1 MLVAACLVVVV
12 LALLGFS
19 RLYRKVD
26 QSQALI
32 VSKTRRVDV
41 SFTGQVVLP
50 ILHKAEVMDISVKT
64 IEISRA
70 GRDGLICRDNIRAD
84 IRILFFVKVN
94 KTVEDVIKVAQS
106 VGTERAS
113 HQDTLQEL
121 FHAKFS
127 EALKTVGKQL
137 DFTDLYTK
145 REELRYHVIELIGV
159 DLNGYHLEDAAI
171 DYLEQTPLT
180 QLDPANV
187 LDAQGIRKITEL
199 TAVEHVRTNEAKRS
213 EQMEITRQDVDAREA
228 ILELERRQADAEIK
242 KKREIETSR
251 AREEAET
258 ARVVEEERLRAQGA
272 FLRTEEQLG
281 VQRENQAREIAV
293 AAKNRERVI
302 AVENERI
309 EKDRLLEV
317 IARERETQLT
327 KISAEKEVEAEKREI
342 AEVIR
347 ERVAVDRTVAE
358 QEESIKK
365 LRVVEEAERERQ
377 TLVIAAE
384 AEAQEKLVKDI
395 KAAEAAEQA
404 ATHRAAEELT
414 LAEARL
420 KTADLDARAKL
431 RLAEGVQAEAA
442 AEGLAAVQVRDKEAE
457 VTVKAG
463 RAEAEATE
471 ARLRAEA
478 EGTQAKALA
487 EAEGAR
493 AKGLAEAEGA
503 RAAAEATEARL
514 KAEAEGARAKG
525 LAEAESA
532 KAKGLAEAEGARAA
546 AEATTARLKA
556 EAEGARA
563 RGLAEAQGAQAAA
576 QATEARLKAEAEGVR
591 VKALAEAEGARA
603 MGAAEAEG
611 AKAKA
616 LAEATAIG
624 EKLKAEAE
632 GLTEKAAAMA
642 ALDEASRGH
651 EEYRLRLA
659 AEKEI
664 RLAGLETQRQV
675 AEAQASVL
683 ATGLEHADI
692 DIVGG
697 ESVFFDR
704 LVSAV
709 SLGKGVDGFVD
720 NSRTAQAL
728 ARPWLDGSGSFT
740 EDLGRILGS
749 VGTADVQ
756 HLTVSALLLKLMRSG
771 GAEAAGFQQLL
782 DRAGELGLADTPLTA
797 LNGNGAR
804 N

>member
-1 MLVAACLVVVV
+1 MYVFGALAAACLILV
-12 LALLGFS
+12 LLLLFLFS

-26 QSQALI
+26 QGRALI

-50 ILHKAEVMDISVKT
+50 VLHKAEVMDISVKA
-64 IEISRA
+64 IEITRS

-84 IRILFFVKVN
+84 IRISFFVKVN
-94 KTVEDVIKVAQS
+94 KTAEDVIKVAQA
-106 VGTERAS
+106 VGTARAS
-113 HQDTLQEL
+113 DQATLQAL

-127 EALKTVGKQL
+127 EALKTVGKQM

-145 REELRYHVIELIGV
+145 REELRYQIIELIGV

-199 TAVEHVRTNEAKRS
+199 TAIEHVRTNEAQRTEEK
-213 EQMEITRQDVDAREA
+213 EITRQNVDAREA

-242 KKREIETSR
+242 QKREIETSR

-258 ARVVEEERLRAQGA
+258 ARVVEEERLRAQSA

-281 VQRENQAREIAV
+281 VQRENQAREVAV

-309 EKDRLLEV
+309 EKDRMLEV

-327 KISAEKEVEAEKREI
+327 KIAADKEVEAEKREI
-342 AEVIR
+342 AEVVR

-365 LRVVEEAERERQ
+365 LRAVEQAERDRQ
-377 TLVIAAE
+377 AIIIAAE

-395 KAAEAAEQA
+395 KAAEAAEQSA
-404 ATHRAAEELT
+404 RHRAAEELT

-431 RLAEGVQAEAA
+431 RLAEGVQAESA
-442 AEGLAAVQVRDKEAE
+442 AEGLAAVQVRDAEAVVIE
-457 VTVKAG
+457 KTG
-463 RAEAEATE
+463 RAEAEAAQARMLAEAEGTE

-478 EGTQAKALA
+478 EGAQAKAI
-487 EAEGAR
+487 
-493 AKGLAEAEGA
+493 
-503 RAAAEATEARL
+503 
-514 KAEAEGARAKG
+514 
-525 LAEAESA
+525 
-532 KAKGLAEAEGARAA
+532 
-546 AEATTARLKA
+546 
-556 EAEGARA
+556 
-563 RGLAEAQGAQAAA
+563 
-576 QATEARLKAEAEGVR
+576 
-591 VKALAEAEGARA
+591 
-603 MGAAEAEG
+603 
-611 AKAKA
+611 
-616 LAEATAIG
+616 AEATAIG
-624 EKLKAEAE
+624 EKLKAEAA

-651 EEYRLRLA
+651 EEYRLRLQ

-664 RLAGLETQRQV
+664 RLAGLDVQRQV
-675 AEAQASVL
+675 AEAQATVL
-683 ATGLEHADI
+683 ATGLENADI

-704 LVSAV
+704 LVSAI
-709 SLGKGVDGFVD
+709 SFGKGVDGFVEH
-720 NSRTAQAL
+720 SGTAQAL
-728 ARPWLDGSGSFT
+728 AKPYLDGSAHLAD
-740 EDLGRILGS
+740 DLGRILGS
-749 VGTADVQ
+749 VSTADVQ
-756 HLTVSALLLKLMRSG
+756 NLTVSALLMKLMQNG
-771 GAEAAGFQQLL
+771 GGNAGQFQQLL
-782 DRAGELGLADTPLTA
+782 DRAGELGLADTPLTSLTA
-797 LNGNGAR
+797 VNGAAR
-804 N
+804 V

>member
-1 MLVAACLVVVV
+1 MEALGVLVAVCLAVV
-12 LALLGFS
+12 LLALS
-19 RLYRKVD
+19 ASARLYRKVD

-64 IEISRA
+64 IEISRS

-94 KTVEDVIKVAQS
+94 KTVPDVIKVAQS

-127 EALKTVGKQL
+127 EALKTVGKQM

-145 REELRYHVIELIGV
+145 REELRYHIIELIGV

-199 TAVEHVRTNEAKRS
+199 TAVEHVRTNEAQRN
-213 EQMEITRQDVDAREA
+213 EQKEITRQNVDAREA

-242 KKREIETSR
+242 QKREIETSR

-281 VQRENQAREIAV
+281 VQRENQAREVAV

-309 EKDRLLEV
+309 EKDRMLEV
-317 IARERETQLT
+317 ISRERETQLT
-327 KISAEKEVEAEKREI
+327 RIAAEKEVEAEKREI

-365 LRVVEEAERERQ
+365 LRLVEEAERERQ
-377 TLVIAAE
+377 ALVIGAE

-404 ATHRAAEELT
+404 AIHRAAEELT

-457 VTVKAG
+457 VIEKSG
-463 RAEAEATE
+463 RAEAQATE

-493 AKGLAEAEGA
+493 A
-503 RAAAEATEARL
+503 AAQATEARL
-514 KAEAEGARAKG
+514 KAEAEGARAK
-525 LAEAESA
+525 
-532 KAKGLAEAEGARAA
+532 
-546 AEATTARLKA
+546 
-556 EAEGARA
+556 
-563 RGLAEAQGAQAAA
+563 
-576 QATEARLKAEAEGVR
+576 
-591 VKALAEAEGARA
+591 
-603 MGAAEAEG
+603 
-611 AKAKA
+611 A
-616 LAEATAIG
+616 LAEATGIG
-624 EKLKAEAE
+624 EKLKAEAA

-651 EEYRLRLA
+651 EEYRLRLQ

-675 AEAQASVL
+675 AEAQATVL
-683 ATGLEHADI
+683 ATGLENADI

-728 ARPWLDGSGSFT
+728 AKPWLDGSGSFT
-740 EDLGRILGS
+740 DDLSRILGS
-749 VGTADVQ
+749 LGTADVQ
-756 HLTVSALLLKLMRSG
+756 NLTVSALLMKLMKSG
-771 GAEAAGFQQLL
+771 GPEAGQFRQLL

-797 LNGNGAR
+797 LNGAAR

>member
-1 MLVAACLVVVV
+1 MEALGVLVAACVIIAV
-12 LALLGFS
+12 LLLLGFS

-64 IEISRA
+64 IEISRS

-94 KTVEDVIKVAQS
+94 KTVQDVIKVAQS

-127 EALKTVGKQL
+127 EALKTVGKQM

-145 REELRYHVIELIGV
+145 REELRYHIIELIGV

-199 TAVEHVRTNEAKRS
+199 TAVEHVRTNEAKRT
-213 EQMEITRQDVDAREA
+213 EQKEITRQDVDAREA

-242 KKREIETSR
+242 QRREIETSR

-258 ARVVEEERLRAQGA
+258 ARVMEEERLRAQTA

-327 KISAEKEVEAEKREI
+327 QISAEKEVEAEKREI

-377 TLVIAAE
+377 ALVIAAE

-431 RLAEGVQAEAA
+431 RIAEGVQAESA

-493 AKGLAEAEGA
+493 ARGLAEAEGEQ
-503 RAAAEATEARL
+503 AAAAATEARL
-514 KAEAEGARAKG
+514 RAEAEGARAK
-525 LAEAESA
+525 
-532 KAKGLAEAEGARAA
+532 
-546 AEATTARLKA
+546 
-556 EAEGARA
+556 
-563 RGLAEAQGAQAAA
+563 
-576 QATEARLKAEAEGVR
+576 
-591 VKALAEAEGARA
+591 ALAEAEGTK
-603 MGAAEAEG
+603 AA
-611 AKAKA
+611 A
-616 LAEATAIG
+616 LAEATGIG
-624 EKLKAEAE
+624 EKLKAEAA

-651 EEYRLRLA
+651 EEYRLRLQ

-675 AEAQASVL
+675 AEAQATVL
-683 ATGLEHADI
+683 ATGLENADI

-709 SLGKGVDGFVD
+709 SFGKGVDGFMA
-720 NSRTAQAL
+720 NSRTAQTL
-728 ARPWLDGSGSFT
+728 AKPWLDGSGSFT
-740 EDLGRILGS
+740 EDLSRVLGS

-756 HLTVSALLLKLMRSG
+756 NLTVSALLMKLMNGG
-771 GAEAAGFQQLL
+771 GAEASQVRQLL
-782 DRAGELGLADTPLTA
+782 EKAGELGLADTPVA
-797 LNGNGAR
+797 SLNGAAR
-804 N
+804 G

>member
-1 MLVAACLVVVV
+1 MEVLGVLVAACLVVVL
-12 LALLGFS
+12 LALFGFS

-64 IEISRA
+64 IEISRS

-94 KTVEDVIKVAQS
+94 KTVPDVIKVAQT

-127 EALKTVGKQL
+127 EALKTVGKQM

-145 REELRYHVIELIGV
+145 REELRYHIIELIGI

-327 KISAEKEVEAEKREI
+327 RISAEKEVEAEKRDI

-365 LRVVEEAERERQ
+365 LRLVEEAERERQ
-377 TLVIAAE
+377 ALVIAAE

-503 RAAAEATEARL
+503 RAAAQATEARL
-514 KAEAEGARAKG
+514 KAEAEGA
-525 LAEAESA
+525 
-532 KAKGLAEAEGARAA
+532 
-546 AEATTARLKA
+546 
-556 EAEGARA
+556 
-563 RGLAEAQGAQAAA
+563 QAM
-576 QATEARLKAEAEGVR
+576 
-591 VKALAEAEGARA
+591 ALAEAEGARA
-603 MGAAEAEG
+603 
-611 AKAKA
+611 KA
-616 LAEATAIG
+616 LAEAAGIG
-624 EKLKAEAE
+624 EKLRAEAA

-651 EEYRLRLA
+651 EEYRLRLQ

-675 AEAQASVL
+675 AEAQATVL
-683 ATGLEHADI
+683 ATGLENADI

-704 LVSAV
+704 LVSSI
-709 SLGKGVDGFVD
+709 SLGKGVDGFLD
-720 NSRTAQAL
+720 SSRTAQTL

-740 EDLGRILGS
+740 EDLGWVLGS
-749 VGTADVQ
+749 LGSADLRN
-756 HLTVSALLLKLMRSG
+756 LTVSALLMKQIKG
-771 GAEAAGFQQLL
+771 GGPETGQLQKLL
-782 DRAGELGLADTPLTA
+782 DRASELGLADTPLSA
-797 LNGNGAR
+797 LNGSAAHN
-804 N
+804 